1 MRKNTPL
8 LPVEIIEQ
16 ATAGEPE
23 AVEAII
29 QHFSGYIKYLSYY
42 CVTKTEKTSEQQIAF
57 PPSCLLHPVW
67 RQLPCFGSCDTVLSV
82 ATLW

>member
-16 ATAGEPE
+16 ATAGEPA

-42 CVTKTEKTSEQQIAF
+42 CATKTEKTSEQQIAF
-57 PPSCLLHPVW
+57 PPSFCYTLYGGSYPV
-67 RQLPCFGSCDTVLSV
+67 SV
-82 ATLW
+82 PVILFYR

>member
-29 QHFSGYIKYLSYY
+29 QH
-42 CVTKTEKTSEQQIAF
+42 TSSICHTIA
-57 PPSCLLHPVW
+57 
-67 RQLPCFGSCDTVLSV
+67 
-82 ATLW
+82 

>member
-42 CVTKTEKTSEQQIAF
+42 CVQKQKRRAS
-57 PPSCLLHPVW
+57 SKLLFLRLFCYTLYGGSYPV
-67 RQLPCFGSCDTVLSV
+67 SV
-82 ATLW
+82 PVILFYR